1 MAGEDTDPKTSASA
15 PVPYVLILFLL
26 EVLSQLLALVSVLD
40 VFGSSSYMQMLFTFS
55 LSYRMTCFITTIL
68 AVLYLV
74 FLLIKSFGKLLIFPT
89 IQKPYF

>member
-1 MAGEDTDPKTSASA
+1 MVGEDTDPKTGASA

-55 LSYRMTCFITTIL
+55 LSNYMTCFISAIL
-68 AVLYLV
+68 VNALSN
-74 FLLIKSFGKLLIFPT
+74 ISINKI
-89 IQKPYF
+89 IW